1 MIKTYSYTENTQLS
15 PHFNAQEFRCKCGK
29 AHDFQIDD
37 DLITKL
43 EALYAALNCSKII
56 VTSGFRCGAHD
67 KAVKGSGTGQHTL
80 GKAADICCY
89 GQDGQPISSKTVCC
103 KAQDTGF
110 TGIANIT
117 AAYIYTHVDVRSGG
131 KWYGDE
137 VHGNSSVTDDFY
149 KYFGGDDMKGIDVSV
164 HNGKIDWQ
172 KVRSTGIDFAI
183 LRAGYGRLASQKDD
197 RFEEFM
203 QAQRLPVFRLV
214 RTGTPTP

>member
-1 MIKTYSYTENTQLS
+1 MIKTYGYTDNTQLS

-29 AHDFQIDD
+29 EHDFQIDD

-43 EALYAALNCSKII
+43 ETLYAALNCSKII
-56 VTSGFRCGAHD
+56 VTSGFRCAAHD
-67 KAVKGSGTGQHTL
+67 KAVKGSGKGQHTL

-137 VHGNSSVTDDFY
+137 VHGNSSVDGINGNVDLDIGYKDFPTII
-149 KYFGGDDMKGIDVSV
+149 KAKGL
-164 HNGKIDWQ
+164 N
-172 KVRSTGIDFAI
+172 
-183 LRAGYGRLASQKDD
+183 GYGKELNPSAPAAEDGITVEVTVDGNTYIGKLNK
-197 RFEEFM
+197 
-203 QAQRLPVFRLV
+203 A
-214 RTGTPTP
+214 

>member
-1 MIKTYSYTENTQLS
+1 MIKTYGYTDNTQIS

-56 VTSGFRCGAHD
+56 VTSGFRCAAHD

-103 KAQDTGF
+103 KAQDTALPALRISLPLTSTRTSMCAPAASG
-110 TGIANIT
+110 TAMRYTAT
-117 AAYIYTHVDVRSGG
+117 AA
-131 KWYGDE
+131 
-137 VHGNSSVTDDFY
+137 
-149 KYFGGDDMKGIDVSV
+149 
-164 HNGKIDWQ
+164 
-172 KVRSTGIDFAI
+172 
-183 LRAGYGRLASQKDD
+183 
-197 RFEEFM
+197 
-203 QAQRLPVFRLV
+203 
-214 RTGTPTP
+214 